1 MTRVTQTMPAA
12 ETQSVACPKCGR
24 ANPATVYFCTT
35 CHQILIHRCPKCWHE
50 QRAGAVCEKCGTC
63 FALYWEQAFERA
75 VEEENRMWWAKL
87 AAGAQAYL
95 QILFVPVMSLGAILR
110 TLVVRLFALRLSN
123 R

>member
-1 MTRVTQTMPAA
+1 MTKAIETGPPVN
-12 ETQSVACPKCGR
+12 TQSVACPKCGR
-24 ANPATVYFCTT
+24 SNPATAYFCTT

-75 VEEENRMWWAKL
+75 VDEENRVWWAKL
-87 AAGAQAYL
+87 FAGVQAFAQV
-95 QILFVPVMSLGAILR
+95 LFLPFMGLGGIVR
-110 TLVVRLFALRLSN
+110 TVVTRLLAMRVSN